1 MADIIKKNM
10 TEIWASAGDVQAPE
24 DSKIRT
30 GWVVESVPRQWWNW
44 FENRQDNNIAY
55 MLQKGI
61 PEWDAETEYQ
71 TNKSYVQRNNV
82 VYKATAVSINKD
94 PALSANASSWVKA
107 FVESSEYLEK
117 IKNIPV
123 SPATM
128 LIINSL
134 GNPDTVPYG
143 TTGLSVL
150 ATTSPTAARN
160 AIAAQV
166 AHPNL
171 TALSGVTAGT
181 NVLPYFNGSSTMT
194 GTPITTFSRD
204 FLSRGDPTS
213 GRAALGLGTASIYN
227 AQPVAWSTGTLMFS
241 GAFGL
246 GGYAVI
252 SSAATVNVNDPT
264 CPTGF
269 YDVSPDSIPGFVTPI
284 PGTWTRIIHQSHSN
298 ASGFATQIATGN
310 FNNPGVCRVFVRKA
324 SGTGWSDWAELMNS
338 SMFPAQTGQTDDI
351 GNPNAAAG
359 VGKLLRTGAFG
370 VGARLDLRGTIWSIG
385 TPSQMQGHGTIKGL
399 ASGGELGVP
408 NLGVN
413 DLGVLTVDAHW
424 TDNSGIRGYLRTF
437 TNGDFMY
444 IQPSGASITAPWA
457 AWRQVY
463 TSGNTSQLT
472 TSITADVTANI
483 QPTLNAKATFEAL
496 NVTYGP
502 TDNVDPNTTTQPW
515 LLSSHANC
523 PEGGGGY
530 YWYITTTWYA
540 GKGTGNRM
548 QTAVIYNI
556 TPSAPSRAYVR
567 TRYDNGWTAWN
578 RVDNAGNA
586 ASATRLATPRTLG
599 VFGGAS
605 GSVVFDGTADVS
617 IPITIVNDS
626 HLHSIST
633 ISGLQGELNAKAYLK
648 NQPFFEIA
656 AGGINTAASAG
667 QIVTTVNQASAA
679 AGNMAGLTFLRQGYY
694 GVNMGITNLDNHVR
708 IGGYS
713 MGAVSYPILHTG
725 NAAELGF
732 GGTSGALGASG
743 WTRLGNGLII
753 QWGSFTGN
761 GNIPFPTAF
770 PSACTAVA
778 QMQSGPLSGN
788 VQRIALNGNPGN
800 TSFNVT
806 GVDPSFNLPARW
818 IALGY

>member
-24 DSKIRT
+24 DSKIRA

-94 PALSANASSWVKA
+94 PALAANASSWVKA
-107 FVESSEYLEK
+107 FVESSAYLEK
-117 IKNIPV
+117 IKNVTV

-166 AHPNL
+166 GHSNL

-181 NVLPYFNGSSTMT
+181 NVLPYFDGNSTMA
-194 GTPITTFSRD
+194 GTPLTAFGREFIAN
-204 FLSRGDPTS
+204 GDALG
-213 GRAALGLGTASIYN
+213 GRNRLGLGTASTYH
-227 AQPVAWSTGTLMFS
+227 AQANAWSTSGLMLP

-246 GGYAVI
+246 GGYSLIA
-252 SSAATVNVNDPT
+252 SASANNVNDPN

-269 YDVSPDSIPGFVTPI
+269 YDVSPDSLAGFIAPI
-284 PGTWTRIIHQSHSN
+284 PGTWTRIIHQNHAN
-298 ASGFATQIATGN
+298 AAGFATQIATGN
-310 FNNPGVCRVFVRKA
+310 FANPGIARIFVRKA
-324 SGTGWSDWAELMNS
+324 AGTGWGDWVELMNS
-338 SMFPAQTGQTDDI
+338 SVFPTQAGQVDNVAA
-351 GNPNAAAG
+351 NPGA
-359 VGKLLRTGAFG
+359 GKLMRVGAFG
-370 VGARLDLRGTIWSIG
+370 IGSKLDLRDTVWSTG
-385 TPSQMQGHGTIKGL
+385 LPFQMQGNGTIKGL
-399 ASGGELGVP
+399 GSGGQLGVP
-408 NLGVN
+408 GLGVN

-424 TDNSGIRGYLRTF
+424 TDNSGIRGYVRTF

-444 IQPSGASITAPWA
+444 IQPSGGTIDAPWA
-457 AWRQVY
+457 PWRQIY
-463 TSGNTSQLT
+463 TTANTAQLT
-472 TSITADVTANI
+472 NTVTANVTANI
-483 QPTLNAKATFEAL
+483 QPTLNA
-496 NVTYGP
+496 
-502 TDNVDPNTTTQPW
+502 
-515 LLSSHANC
+515 
-523 PEGGGGY
+523 
-530 YWYITTTWYA
+530 I
-540 GKGTGNRM
+540 
-548 QTAVIYNI
+548 
-556 TPSAPSRAYVR
+556 
-567 TRYDNGWTAWN
+567 
-578 RVDNAGNA
+578 
-586 ASATRLATPRTLG
+586 RLANPRTISLY
-599 VFGGAS
+599 GGAQ
-605 GSVVFDGTADVS
+605 GSVSFDGNTDAAIGV
-617 IPITIVNDS
+617 TIAYDS
-626 HLHSIST
+626 HGHSIST
-633 ISGLQGELNAKAYLK
+633 ITGLQAALDVRTPNSQLAYFTAAQSALESP
-648 NQPFFEIA
+648 NPSGQVVFSVTQAQA
-656 AGGINTAASAG
+656 AGGFSPG
-667 QIVTTVNQASAA
+667 CSFV
-679 AGNMAGLTFLRQGYY
+679 RPGYF
-694 GVNMGITNLDNHVR
+694 GVNLGLSNIDNNLR

-713 MGAVSYPILHTG
+713 MGAISYPILHTG
-725 NAAELGF
+725 NAAALGF

>member
-24 DSKIRT
+24 DSKIRA

-94 PALSANASSWVKA
+94 PALAANASSWVKA
-107 FVESSEYLEK
+107 FVESSAYLEK
-117 IKNIPV
+117 IKNVTV

-171 TALSGVTAGT
+171 TALSGVTAAT

-213 GRAALGLGTASIYN
+213 GRAALGLGTAAIYN
-227 AQPVAWSTGTLMFS
+227 AQPQAWSTSGLMFA

-246 GGYAVI
+246 GGYAVV
-252 SSAATVNVNDPT
+252 SGTATVNVNDPN

-269 YDVSPDSIPGFVTPI
+269 YDVSPDSIAGFVTPI

-298 ASGFATQIATGN
+298 AAGFATQIATGN
-310 FNNPGVCRVFVRKA
+310 FATAGVCRVFVRKA
-324 SGTGWSDWAELMNS
+324 AGSGWGDWSEIMNT
-338 SMFPAQTGQTDDI
+338 SMFPAQTSKTDGVGAD
-351 GNPNAAAG
+351 PG
-359 VGKLLRTGAFG
+359 VGKLMRVGAFG
-370 VGARLDLRGTIWSIG
+370 IGSLLDLRDTIWSTG
-385 TPSQMQGHGTIKGL
+385 TPSQMQANGTIKGL
-399 ASGGELGVP
+399 ASGGQLQVP
-408 NLGVN
+408 GLGVN

-424 TDNSGIRGYLRTF
+424 TDASGIRGYVRTF

-457 AWRQVY
+457 AWRQIY
-463 TSGNTSQLT
+463 TSNNTSQLT

-483 QPTLNAKATFEAL
+483 QPTLNAKLTFEAA
-496 NVTYGP
+496 NVTYGA
-502 TDNVDPNTTTQPW
+502 TDGADPDTTEQPW
-515 LLSSHANC
+515 LLSAHPNC
-523 PEGGGGY
+523 PEGANGY

-556 TPSAPSRAYVR
+556 SPSQPARSYVR
-567 TRYDNGWTAWN
+567 TRFSTGWTPWN
-578 RVDNAGNA
+578 RTDNAGNA
-586 ASATRLATPRTLG
+586 ASATRWATARNIG
-599 VFGGAS
+599 FYGGAS
-605 GSVVFDGTADVS
+605 GSGSWDGTGDLS
-617 IPITIVNDS
+617 IALSIVNDS

-648 NQPFFEIA
+648 GQPFFEIP

-667 QIVTTVNQASAA
+667 QIVTTVTAASAE
-679 AGNMAGLTFLRQGYY
+679 AGNMAGMTFLRQGYY

-725 NAAELGF
+725 NAAALGF